1 MVETVSVLVATL
13 ETVLVDDPAGG
24 AGSGCRLAREHTYAA
39 RIAIYSQ
46 TPDLVVVVAE
56 EVSSP

>member
-1 MVETVSVLVATL
+1 MVETVSVLVVTL

-24 AGSGCRLAREHTYAA
+24 AGSGYSLAHEHTYAEA
-39 RIAIYSQ
+39 IAIYSQ